1 MTRGLYIHIPFC
13 ARKCFYC
20 DFVITVKH
28 AAGDRARFLS
38 VLEKDLAQAAR
49 RYRHLSFATLYFGG
63 GTPSLLTPDELR
75 RIMAAIRHQFIIVP
89 DAEITLEL
97 NPDDASEEKLRAF
110 RKYGINR
117 ISIGVQSFNDR
128 LLQQMGRLHDAEG
141 ARRALRLIRETGF
154 TNVSADL
161 ILRLPE
167 QTAGDV
173 RDSVGE
179 LIKAGVSQVVLYD
192 LDVHEK
198 TVYGLR
204 QRQGR
209 LPLPEEPLHREM
221 FSAALTALEN
231 AGFAQYEV
239 SSFARPG
246 FESKHN
252 LIYWRNQDYLGL
264 GPGAFS
270 YLDGTRSQFA
280 GNTTRYLE
288 KCAAD
293 DWQPDTAEIISPH
306 NRQVETLLTG
316 LRLAEGIDLAQLPD
330 LRNRLAEALPPF
342 MEKELVQLKENRLS
356 MTREGRFI
364 AETILSALVT
374 PCLDSGPVSVSPRG
388 LTS

>member
-28 AAGDRARFLS
+28 SADDRFRFFS
-38 VLEKDLAQAAR
+38 ALENELAQAAR
-49 RYRHLSFATLYFGG
+49 RRGRLPFTTLYLGG
-63 GTPSLLTPDELR
+63 GTPSLLTPDELS
-75 RIMAAIRHQFIIVP
+75 RILDAVRQRFVIAP

-97 NPDDASEEKLRAF
+97 NPDDASEENLGALRL
-110 RKYGINR
+110 RGINR
-117 ISIGVQSFNDR
+117 ISVGVQSFNDR
-128 LLQQMGRLHDAEG
+128 LLRQMGRLHDAER
-141 ARRALRLIRETGF
+141 ARQALRLIRKAGF

-167 QTAGDV
+167 QTVDDV

-179 LIKAGVSQVVLYD
+179 LIEAGVSQVVLYD

-209 LPLPEEPLHREM
+209 LPLPEEPLHLEM
-221 FSAALTALEN
+221 FSAAVTALEN

-246 FESKHN
+246 FESRHN
-252 LIYWRNQDYLGL
+252 LIYWRNQEYLGL

-280 GNTTRYLE
+280 GGTARYLK
-288 KCAAD
+288 KCEAG
-293 DWQPDTAEIISPH
+293 DWQPDTAEIISPY
-306 NRQVETLLTG
+306 NRQVETLLTE
-316 LRLAEGIDLAQLPD
+316 LRLAEGVDLEQLPE
-330 LRNRLAEALPPF
+330 LRNLLDGAIQPLL
-342 MEKELVQLKENRLS
+342 EKGLVRVEGSRLS
-356 MTREGRFI
+356 MTRQGRFI
-364 AETILSALVT
+364 AETILSELVT
-374 PCLDSGPVSVSPRG
+374 PCLSS
-388 LTS
+388 

>member
-28 AAGDRARFLS
+28 SANDRFRFLS
-38 VLEKDLAQAAR
+38 ALENDLAQTAR
-49 RYRHLSFATLYFGG
+49 RTGRLPFTTLYFGG
-63 GTPSLLTPDELR
+63 GTPSLLTPDELS
-75 RIMAAIRHQFIIVP
+75 RILTAVRQRFMIAP
-89 DAEITLEL
+89 DAEMTLEL
-97 NPDDASEEKLRAF
+97 NPDDASAEKLGAF
-110 RKYGINR
+110 RNGGINR
-117 ISIGVQSFNDR
+117 ISVGIQSFNNR
-128 LLQQMGRLHDAEG
+128 LLRQMGRLHDAEG
-141 ARRALRLIRETGF
+141 ARQALRLIREAGF
-154 TNVSADL
+154 ENVSADL

-167 QTAGDV
+167 QTVADV

-179 LIKAGVSQVVLYD
+179 LIEAGVSQVVLYD

-246 FESKHN
+246 FESRHN
-252 LIYWRNQDYLGL
+252 LIYWRNQEYLGL

-280 GNTTRYLE
+280 GGAARYLE
-288 KCAAD
+288 KCAAG
-293 DWQPDTAEIISPH
+293 DWQPDTAEIISPR

-316 LRLAEGIDLAQLPD
+316 LRLAEGVALEQLPD
-330 LRNRLAEALPPF
+330 LKSLLAEAIVPL
-342 MEKELVQLKENRLS
+342 MEKGLVRLKENRLS

-364 AETILSALVT
+364 AETILSALVN
-374 PCLDSGPVSVSPRG
+374 PCLSS
-388 LTS
+388 